1 LRSRAAGLAI
11 LVTCGLIAA
20 TAGRTAAQDRCLV
33 GSVDDDRGCAFGAP
47 RWVGEFTSLTA
58 NAVVGGLTAGLVQEF
73 RGGSFREG
81 FMRGILGGA
90 IVYAGKR
97 VAAEGFAGAG
107 ALGRTVAASGASA
120 VRNAGA
126 GEPLL
131 DQLTLPAGPIWFTV
145 STRTKQVRARVD
157 AATLAWMLYG
167 VAEPEL
173 EFDAG
178 ESLSSLM
185 PVFRTDGKLLQFGN
199 DSVHAAGVTNA
210 GVYFVADVPAYG
222 PEAARRYRAHERIH
236 VLQTD
241 QFAIQWTDPA
251 AQWLAGRLPALR
263 PALRFVAI
271 NLSTELMRMGSG
283 LIAEHGD
290 RPWELESIFFAR

>member
-1 LRSRAAGLAI
+1 LRSGPRAFAFLLACGLAAGSVAD
-11 LVTCGLIAA
+11 A
-20 TAGRTAAQDRCLV
+20 AAQDRCFI
-33 GSVDDDRGCAFGAP
+33 GSVDDDRGCTFDAP
-47 RWVGEFTSLTA
+47 RWVGEFATLSA
-58 NAVVGGLTAGLVQEF
+58 NAVIGGLTAGFVQEF
-73 RGGSFREG
+73 RGGSFRDG
-81 FMRGILGGA
+81 FMHGIVGGA

-97 VAAEGFAGAG
+97 VAAESFTGAG
-107 ALGRTVAASGASA
+107 AIGRTVAASGASA

-126 GEPLL
+126 GEPLF
-131 DQLTLPAGPIWFTV
+131 DRLTLPAGPLWFDV
-145 STRTKQVRARVD
+145 STRTKRVRARVD
-157 AATLAWMLYG
+157 AATLAWLLYG
-167 VAEPEL
+167 IAEPEL
-173 EFDAG
+173 AFDAG

-185 PVFRTDGKLLQFGN
+185 PVFHTDGKLLQFGS

-222 PEAARRYRAHERIH
+222 PNVARRNAAHERIH

-271 NLSTELMRMGSG
+271 NLSTELMRIGSG

>member
-1 LRSRAAGLAI
+1 VRALAAVI
-11 LVTCGLIAA
+11 VCGLV
-20 TAGRTAAQDRCLV
+20 AGPTGPAAAQDRCFV
-33 GSVDDDRGCAFGAP
+33 GSVENDRGCAFGAP

-58 NAVVGGLTAGLVQEF
+58 NAVVGGLTAGLAREL

-81 FMRGILGGA
+81 FMQGILGGA

-97 VAAEGFAGAG
+97 VAAERFSGAG

-126 GEPLL
+126 GEALF
-131 DQLTLPAGPIWFTV
+131 DRLTLPAGPIWLDV
-145 STRTKQVRARVD
+145 STRTKQIRARID
-157 AATLAWMLYG
+157 AATLAWIVYG

-173 EFDAG
+173 EFDAA
-178 ESLSSLM
+178 ESLSSLV
-185 PVFRTDGKLLQFGN
+185 PVFHTDGKLLQFGS

-222 PEAARRYRAHERIH
+222 REAARRYAAHERIH
-236 VLQTD
+236 VLQAD
-241 QFAIQWTDPA
+241 QLAIQWTDPA

-263 PALRFVAI
+263 PAMRFVAV
-271 NLSTELMRMGSG
+271 NLSTELMRIGSG
-283 LIAEHGD
+283 LIADHGD